1 MKIGVI
7 GLGMVG
13 EVLYRVFGK
22 YYETKDYDK
31 YKTSDKFEDLL
42 DADAIFIAVPTPEGK
57 DGRLDCSIV
66 EEILEE
72 LEAAH
77 YKGVIVI
84 KSTVRIGFFDNMK
97 SKESRIVY
105 NPEFLHEKTRW
116 EDFEHQFF
124 VIFAGRSE
132 DIEIAKKAYCWI
144 PQERFEIVTFKEAEL
159 IKLTMNAFASTKISF
174 WNEVRRICE
183 QRDVDAGRIRNILRK
198 DSKRWTD
205 EYTDPFKGP
214 YGGSCLPKDI
224 RELINSS
231 KKAILLKSV
240 EKVNEEVKKES
251 KKHK

>member
-22 YYETKDYDK
+22 YHEVKGYDK
-31 YKTSDKFEDLL
+31 YKASDKFEDLL
-42 DADAIFIAVPTPEGK
+42 DSDMIFIAVPTPEGK
-57 DGRLDCSIV
+57 DGRLNCSIV
-66 EEILEE
+66 EETLEE
-72 LEAAH
+72 LNAAN
-77 YKGVIVI
+77 YKGIIVI
-84 KSTVRIGFFDNMK
+84 KSTLRVGFLDDMK
-97 SKESRIVY
+97 LEGKRIVC

-116 EDFEHQFF
+116 EDFEDPFF
-124 VIFAGRSE
+124 VVLAGKTE
-132 DIEIAKKAYCWI
+132 DVEIVKKAHCWI

-159 IKLTMNAFASTKISF
+159 TKLIMNAFASTKISF

-183 QRDVDAGRIRNILRK
+183 ERDVDAGRIRNILRK
-198 DSKRWTD
+198 DPKRWAD

-231 KKAILLKSV
+231 KKAILLKCV
-240 EKVNEEVKKES
+240 ENVNEEVKKER
-251 KKHK
+251 KKRK